1 MNTEKMIFDLG
12 YNLENGIIDG
22 VTTLQVL
29 LDNPNLLTQVVE
41 TLYRNKK
48 RKAIEIL
55 CQARRV
61 IHLENCLRKEIEWKQ

>member
-1 MNTEKMIFDLG
+1 MQNTEKMILELG
-12 YNLENGIIDG
+12 YNLENRSIEG
-22 VTTLQVL
+22 VIRLQVF
-29 LDNPNLLTQVVE
+29 LDDSNLLTQVVE

-61 IHLENCLRKEIEWKQ
+61 IHLENCLRKEIE

>member
-1 MNTEKMIFDLG
+1 MQNTEKMILDLG

-41 TLYRNKK
+41 TLYTNKK

-55 CQARRV
+55 CRARRV
-61 IHLENCLRKEIEWKQ
+61 IHLENCLRKEI